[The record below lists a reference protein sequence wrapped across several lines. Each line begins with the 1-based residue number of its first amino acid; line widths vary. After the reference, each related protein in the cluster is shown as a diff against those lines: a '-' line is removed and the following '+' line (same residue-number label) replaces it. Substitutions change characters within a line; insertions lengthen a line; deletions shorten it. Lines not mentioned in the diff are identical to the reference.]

1 MNQRKRRQVL
11 LLLLLRA
18 CACLCL
24 EVCVCRSAFFF
35 LSLSLFF
42 SEGGTPAAAVSLSRF
57 LQPLLLVLDGC
68 RRCCWPWSEPS
79 RLDVS
84 PVRRELETLSSSL
97 FALCD
102 VSSGGAQRCAR
113 WQARIRERAD
123 RDSGAGDWRIL
134 CWSVGRSVRRSRGW
148 SEKTR

>member
-1 MNQRKRRQVL
+1 MNQRKRRQV
-11 LLLLLRA
+11 LLLRA

-24 EVCVCRSAFFF
+24 EVCVCRSALFFF
-35 LSLSLFF
+35 FPSLSFF
-42 SEGGTPAAAVSLSRF
+42 SEGGTPAAAVSLCRF
-57 LQPLLLVLDGC
+57 LQPLLLGLDGC
-68 RRCCWPWSEPS
+68 RRYCWPWPKPS

-84 PVRRELETLSSSL
+84 PVRRKFETLSFSL

-102 VSSGGAQRCAR
+102 VSFGGAQRCAR

-123 RDSGAGDWRIL
+123 RDSGTGDWRIL